1 VLETERGYRVGIA
14 RDREAVIELAA
25 VAAGIERLLLRPAS
39 LEDVYFART
48 RGEAA

>member
-1 VLETERGYRVGIA
+1 
-14 RDREAVIELAA
+14 VIELAT

-48 RGEAA
+48 RGGAA